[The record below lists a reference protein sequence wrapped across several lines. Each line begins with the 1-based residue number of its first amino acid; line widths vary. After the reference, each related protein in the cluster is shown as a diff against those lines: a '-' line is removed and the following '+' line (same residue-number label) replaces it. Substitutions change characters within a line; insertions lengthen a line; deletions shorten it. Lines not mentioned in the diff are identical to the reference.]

1 MGRRTDALRVDAW
14 RGALYCLGRGREID
28 FEARTKN
35 NSAFFMSELKKA
47 SDRLEQAVERLDKAL
62 ANGHLSAQDAHTPAL
77 ANAIAAVER
86 ERDSLRA
93 DLEALQLERARLTHA
108 LADARERDTAT
119 RQANEAV
126 AERLDDA
133 IGSLRAILGV

>member
-1 MGRRTDALRVDAW
+1 MTLARENSTVSVA
-14 RGALYCLGRGREID
+14 GREME
-28 FEARTKN
+28 FVARNKS

-47 SDRLEQAVERLDKAL
+47 SDRLEQAVDRLDKAL
-62 ANGHLSAQDAHTPAL
+62 ANGQSSRRNVRELAL
-77 ANAIAAVER
+77 ASEIAAVQR

-93 DLEALQLERARLTHA
+93 DFEDLRVERARLARA
-108 LADARERDTAT
+108 LTDATERQAAT

-133 IGSLRAILGV
+133 IGSLRGILRV

>member
-1 MGRRTDALRVDAW
+1 MRVDARPAGVLLSR
-14 RGALYCLGRGREID
+14 RGQGEISFVARYKTNND
-28 FEARTKN
+28 FI
-35 NSAFFMSELKKA
+35 MSELKKA
-47 SDRLEQAVERLDKAL
+47 SDRLEQAIERLDKAL
-62 ANGHLSAQDAHTPAL
+62 ANGRPSARDERTPAL
-77 ANAIAAVER
+77 ASTIAAVER

-93 DLEALQLERARLTHA
+93 DLDALMLERAQLA
-108 LADARERDTAT
+108 QSLADARERQAAA

>member
-1 MGRRTDALRVDAW
+1 MHGELTLAGERSSVSDAGGRSFFV
-14 RGALYCLGRGREID
+14 
-28 FEARTKN
+28 ARNKN

-47 SDRLEQAVERLDKAL
+47 SDRLEQAVDRLDKAL
-62 ANGHLSAQDAHTPAL
+62 ANGQSLGEDAHAPAL
-77 ANAIAAVER
+77 ASAISAVER
-86 ERDSLRA
+86 ERDGLRA
-93 DLEALQLERARLTHA
+93 DLETLRVERARLARA
-108 LADARERDTAT
+108 LTDARERQAAT